1 MTTLAVLMS
10 EFFSK
15 TLKSTQ
21 EFSNQYR
28 KKSVFSKL
36 TAQIR
41 SAVSCKITVF
51 YKSWYAKVSTDGC
64 IINLMKGL
72 GGS

>member
-28 KKSVFSKL
+28 KKSIFSKL

-41 SAVSCKITVF
+41 SAVSCKITIFKNHGVLR
-51 YKSWYAKVSTDGC
+51 SVQMAALL
-64 IINLMKGL
+64 I
-72 GGS
+72 